1 MAESAPA
8 VAPPAKS
15 PKKRATK
22 PKKAGPSAAD
32 LVLNAVTASKERKG
46 ISYVALK
53 KELAVKG
60 IDNANQVKRAV
71 KKLVENGALVQV
83 KGSGASGSFKAAKPA
98 EKPKKVAKK
107 PAAKAKKPA
116 AAAAKKPAAK
126 KPAAKKAVTPKK
138 AKKPATPA
146 KKTPVKKIT
155 KSPKKKVAAKKAA
168 PKKAA
173 TPKKTATPKKA
184 VKKVVK
190 PAAKAVKKAPARK
203 AAKKPGTVAL
213 REIRRYQKSTEL
225 LIRKLPFQRLVREIA
240 QDFKTDLRFQSSAVM
255 ALQESSEAY
264 LVGLF
269 EDTNLCAIHAKRVTI
284 MPKDIQ
290 LASAERG
297 LKLTRNQPKVT
308 QRLF

>member
-8 VAPPAKS
+8 APAKS

-22 PKKAGPSAAD
+22 QKKAGPSAAD
-32 LVLNAVTASKERKG
+32 LVLKAVTASKERKG
-46 ISYVALK
+46 TSYVALK

-83 KGSGASGSFKAAKPA
+83 KGTGASGSFKAAA
-98 EKPKKVAKK
+98 KPKKVVKK
-107 PAAKAKKPA
+107 PAAKAKKPP

-138 AKKPATPA
+138 VVKKPATAA

-173 TPKKTATPKKA
+173 TPKKA

-190 PAAKAVKKAPARK
+190 PAAKTAKKAPARK
-203 AAKKPGTVAL
+203 A
-213 REIRRYQKSTEL
+213 S
-225 LIRKLPFQRLVREIA
+225 RK
-240 QDFKTDLRFQSSAVM
+240 
-255 ALQESSEAY
+255 
-264 LVGLF
+264 
-269 EDTNLCAIHAKRVTI
+269 
-284 MPKDIQ
+284 
-290 LASAERG
+290 
-297 LKLTRNQPKVT
+297 
-308 QRLF
+308 

>member
-1 MAESAPA
+1 MPAAQSHQVQRIHFDSNMAESAPA
-8 VAPPAKS
+8 AAAPAKS
-15 PKKRATK
+15 LKKTATK

-32 LVLNAVTASKERKG
+32 LVLKAVTASKERKG

-83 KGSGASGSFKAAKPA
+83 KGTGASGSFKAAKAA

-116 AAAAKKPAAK
+116 AAPAKKPAAK

-138 AKKPATPA
+138 AKKPATAA

-155 KSPKKKVAAKKAA
+155 KSPKKVAAKKAA

-173 TPKKTATPKKA
+173 TPKKA

-190 PAAKAVKKAPARK
+190 PDAKAVKKAPARK
-203 AAKKPGTVAL
+203 ASKK
-213 REIRRYQKSTEL
+213 
-225 LIRKLPFQRLVREIA
+225 
-240 QDFKTDLRFQSSAVM
+240 
-255 ALQESSEAY
+255 
-264 LVGLF
+264 
-269 EDTNLCAIHAKRVTI
+269 
-284 MPKDIQ
+284 
-290 LASAERG
+290 
-297 LKLTRNQPKVT
+297 
-308 QRLF
+308 

>member
-8 VAPPAKS
+8 AAAPAKS
-15 PKKRATK
+15 PRKRATK

-32 LVLNAVTASKERKG
+32 LVLKAVTASKERKG

-83 KGSGASGSFKAAKPA
+83 KGSGASGSFKATKPA

-107 PAAKAKKPA
+107 PAVKAKKP

-126 KPAAKKAVTPKK
+126 KPAAKKA
-138 AKKPATPA
+138 
-146 KKTPVKKIT
+146 IT
-155 KSPKKKVAAKKAA
+155 KSPKKVAAKKAA

-173 TPKKTATPKKA
+173 TPKKTLTPKKA

-190 PAAKAVKKAPARK
+190 PAAKAAKKAPARK
-203 AAKKPGTVAL
+203 AAKK
-213 REIRRYQKSTEL
+213 
-225 LIRKLPFQRLVREIA
+225 
-240 QDFKTDLRFQSSAVM
+240 
-255 ALQESSEAY
+255 
-264 LVGLF
+264 
-269 EDTNLCAIHAKRVTI
+269 
-284 MPKDIQ
+284 
-290 LASAERG
+290 
-297 LKLTRNQPKVT
+297 
-308 QRLF
+308 